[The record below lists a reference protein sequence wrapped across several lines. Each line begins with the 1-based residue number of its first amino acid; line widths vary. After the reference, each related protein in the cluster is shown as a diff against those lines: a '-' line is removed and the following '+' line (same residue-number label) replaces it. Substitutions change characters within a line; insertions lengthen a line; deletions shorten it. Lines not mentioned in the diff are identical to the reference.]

1 MIQSIEVDF
10 ERKCAEVYNGTSREY
25 VNARMGLMKARERKR
40 ATADKHR
47 KMQIKNVH
55 ALYEYDMEELDIQYQ
70 NALQDAKENLIE
82 DYRRVADK
90 AISEERE
97 RAQQEQKEKE
107 ERERKEKEER
117 EKDKVNKQK
126 GKATTDEEGDE
137 YVIGQRAT
145 RTSGVQD
152 FVELGEVGGDKAAAQ
167 SQTDLSKE
175 KVKGLNERKRKL
187 AQVTNQKLQFNKTI
201 SRLDMRSDFVEIV
214 GKMQRDNAKFLLSKR
229 PVGIKVEVVDDTF
242 TSHLV
247 INGRKVYTADMVVV
261 FSSLSRETFS
271 GVVTSITEEEVNI
284 RCGSGVKIG
293 FSVDNIR
300 SGRVT
305 VCRDDENI
313 AVHNALKAAS
323 KILV

>member
-1 MIQSIEVDF
+1 
-10 ERKCAEVYNGTSREY
+10 
-25 VNARMGLMKARERKR
+25 
-40 ATADKHR
+40 
-47 KMQIKNVH
+47 
-55 ALYEYDMEELDIQYQ
+55 
-70 NALQDAKENLIE
+70 
-82 DYRRVADK
+82 
-90 AISEERE
+90 
-97 RAQQEQKEKE
+97 
-107 ERERKEKEER
+107 
-117 EKDKVNKQK
+117 
-126 GKATTDEEGDE
+126 
-137 YVIGQRAT
+137 
-145 RTSGVQD
+145 
-152 FVELGEVGGDKAAAQ
+152 
-167 SQTDLSKE
+167 
-175 KVKGLNERKRKL
+175 VKGLNERKRKL

-229 PVGIKVEVVDDTF
+229 PAGIKVEVVDDTF